1 MLNLSV
7 KDQNKPRPGYS
18 EQNEPVLTESNLL
31 ILFIVVIFFIFVV
44 IADGGRNGFAGRLV
58 VAGGLGVVIEVLA
71 DGGLVNLDLLAKFF
85 TSLNSQNV
93 TSLWIKVYL
102 LLHLQFGILK
112 S

>member
-1 MLNLSV
+1 MLT
-7 KDQNKPRPGYS
+7 Q
-18 EQNEPVLTESNLL
+18 SNLL
-31 ILFIVVIFFIFVV
+31 ILFIVVIVIFFIFVV

-71 DGGLVNLDLLAKFF
+71 DGELVNLDLLAKFF

-93 TSLWIKVYL
+93 TSLWIKVCL